1 MQLCL
6 NVLHYIVII
15 SVNIL
20 IYYIQ
25 TGAEIVSQ
33 ERVIAILKRILQE
46 QSAVLIDVLSNCL
59 PNVATQMFAKNVIT
73 ESVYDNPTF
82 KSVMTDY
89 KNGMNY
95 KSISELE
102 EHCQLFLD
110 SLSSQG
116 GPVENAAKAIAG
128 YWKNEINKK
137 LGITLNLNV
146 Y

>member
-1 MQLCL
+1 MS
-6 NVLHYIVII
+6 I
-15 SVNIL
+15 SYL

-25 TGAEIVSQ
+25 TEAEIVSQ
-33 ERVIAILKRILQE
+33 ERVKAILKRILQE
-46 QSAVLIDVLSNCL
+46 QSAVLIDLLSNCL
-59 PNVATQMFAKNVIT
+59 PNVATQMFAKKLIT
-73 ESVYDNPTF
+73 ESVYNNPTF
-82 KSVMTDY
+82 KSVMNDY

-95 KSISELE
+95 KSIFELE

-128 YWKNEINKK
+128 YWKNEINKE

>member
-15 SVNIL
+15 NVNIL

-33 ERVIAILKRILQE
+33 ERVKAILKRILQE
-46 QSAVLIDVLSNCL
+46 QSAVLINVLSSCL
-59 PNVATQMFAKNVIT
+59 PNVATQMFAKKLIT
-73 ESVYDNPTF
+73 ESVYNNPTF
-82 KSVMTDY
+82 KTVMNDY

-116 GPVENAAKAIAG
+116 GPVENATKAISQG
-128 YWKNEINKK
+128 TGKMKSTKN
-137 LGITLNLNV
+137 LV
-146 Y
+146 